1 MDFVKKVMIVNTTI
15 LTGVKANKLNIQKF
29 DFFSIT
35 LKFLPKKKMTDLLDT
50 YIEKRKVLKND
61 CNGHHNIGCVI
72 YDKSRQYVLQF
83 WI

>member
-1 MDFVKKVMIVNTTI
+1 MDIVDLVMIVNTTI
-15 LTGVKANKLNIQKF
+15 LTGLKANKLNIQKF
-29 DFFSIT
+29 DFFFDNFEIFT
-35 LKFLPKKKMTDLLDT
+35 EKKMTDLLDT